1 MKTLSKMAVGEID
14 GAAQRKEWIRGG
26 LASVARWKP
35 VNQESISNLEICL
48 EGGRRG
54 TNQRTDKG
62 GGGKGCSLYEVERGR
77 RAATTKEGRLHS
89 RLLLQSWFAVSLEG
103 QKYTSSSSLREP
115 YSNCWVHLVQ
125 GTSTGVIISIASSHA
140 ATRYIPSMSFSDLF
154 ILCIKCHWADYRHS
168 GPVLM
173 LISPTTD
180 GVMPAIHHFPRIL
193 YHAAWWMQTNRSDF
207 HSAISL
213 LYPTSPPPPQNPHI
227 YPSISPT
234 SLSLL

>member
-26 LASVARWKP
+26 GLASVARWKP

-48 EGGRRG
+48 GGGRRG

-103 QKYTSSSSLREP
+103 QKYTSSSSLQEP

-140 ATRYIPSMSFSDLF
+140 APESYS
-154 ILCIKCHWADYRHS
+154 
-168 GPVLM
+168 
-173 LISPTTD
+173 
-180 GVMPAIHHFPRIL
+180 IHPLNVIFR
-193 YHAAWWMQTNRSDF
+193 F
-207 HSAISL
+207 
-213 LYPTSPPPPQNPHI
+213 I
-227 YPSISPT
+227 YPLHKV
-234 SLSLL
+234 SLSWLSSFRPCPHAYLSHNWWCHACHPSLPSHTLSCRLMDAN

>member
-1 MKTLSKMAVGEID
+1 M
-14 GAAQRKEWIRGG
+14 QRPR
-26 LASVARWKP
+26 
-35 VNQESISNLEICL
+35 
-48 EGGRRG
+48 
-54 TNQRTDKG
+54 
-62 GGGKGCSLYEVERGR
+62 
-77 RAATTKEGRLHS
+77 
-89 RLLLQSWFAVSLEG
+89 
-103 QKYTSSSSLREP
+103 
-115 YSNCWVHLVQ
+115 
-125 GTSTGVIISIASSHA
+125 

-227 YPSISPT
+227 YQSPVTPLSLSSNPLAHCAQLNHDPRFPLFILHVQPSAH
-234 SLSLL
+234 SLSLAVASSSLLFHLHDLTPTPTINTTDGQRESTTCRPAHCHIIFASGL